1 MGVKSAERVLEI
13 FNILAENQQGLT
25 CKEISLKLG
34 YASSSTFELLKTM
47 KENGYL
53 LIKDNKKYFLGTMLI
68 RLGNI
73 VNNNL
78 DFKNLIK
85 PHLEE
90 IMNILL
96 ETTFLGMVS
105 KENIIYVD
113 KVQSSHTVAT
123 NANVGSLK
131 PIYCTGLGKIILAY
145 MDKEGRD
152 TIVERLNMVKFTD
165 NTIVDKKIFKEKLNE
180 FKKLGY
186 AIDDEEIEKGLWCL
200 AVPLFDSNGKVQ
212 LAISVSGPKER
223 MLGKK
228 ELIKKTMLKKSK
240 EISEL
245 LGYIL

>member
-1 MGVKSAERVLEI
+1 MSVKSAERVLEI

-53 LIKDNKKYFLGTMLI
+53 LIKENKKYFLGTMLI

-85 PHLEE
+85 PHLIE

-96 ETTFLGMVS
+96 ETTFLGMAS

-145 MDKEGRD
+145 MDKEERD
-152 TIVERLNMVKFTD
+152 AVIDDFNMIKFTD
-165 NTIVDKKIFKEKLNE
+165 NTIVDKNAFKSKLDE

-186 AIDDEEIEKGLWCL
+186 AIDDEEIENGLWCL
-200 AVPLFDSNGKVQ
+200 AVPLFDSSGKVQ

-223 MLGKK
+223 MLEKK

-240 EISEL
+240 EISEV

>member
-1 MGVKSAERVLEI
+1 MSVKSAERVLEI

-25 CKEISLKLG
+25 CKEISSKLG

-85 PHLEE
+85 PHLVE

-145 MDKEGRD
+145 MDKEERD
-152 TIVERLNMVKFTD
+152 AAIDSLDMIKFTE
-165 NTIVDKKIFKEKLNE
+165 NTIVDKAVFKTKLDE

-186 AIDDEEIEKGLWCL
+186 AIDDEEIENGLWCL
-200 AVPLFDSNGKVQ
+200 AVPLFDSSGKVQ

-228 ELIKKTMLKKSK
+228 ELIKKTLLKKSK

>member
-1 MGVKSAERVLEI
+1 MSVKSAERVLEI
-13 FNILAENQQGLT
+13 FDILAENQQGLT

-34 YASSSTFELLKTM
+34 YAPSSTFELLKTM

-85 PHLEE
+85 PHLIE

-123 NANVGSLK
+123 NANIGSLK

-145 MDKEGRD
+145 MSKEERD
-152 TIVERLNMVKFTD
+152 ATIENLDMIKFTN
-165 NTIVDKKIFKEKLNE
+165 NTIVDKKIFKTKLDE

-186 AIDDEEIEKGLWCL
+186 AIDDEEIENGLWCL

-223 MLGKK
+223 MLEKK